1 MTKWNKQYWIDFGER
16 VIATAVAGVT
26 TMLVGDGSGTIS
38 GDTEQW
44 WLIVGL
50 PTALVAL
57 KALAANLATGQPA
70 APTASVVNVTSN
82 GS

>member
-1 MTKWNKQYWIDFGER
+1 MANKWDKRFWKDAGER
-16 VIATAVAGVT
+16 VGSAVVTGVT

-38 GDTEQW
+38 GDAKQW

-57 KALAANLATGQPA
+57 KCLSANLAANTQPS
-70 APTASVVNVTSN
+70 ASVVNVTSN
-82 GS
+82 PG